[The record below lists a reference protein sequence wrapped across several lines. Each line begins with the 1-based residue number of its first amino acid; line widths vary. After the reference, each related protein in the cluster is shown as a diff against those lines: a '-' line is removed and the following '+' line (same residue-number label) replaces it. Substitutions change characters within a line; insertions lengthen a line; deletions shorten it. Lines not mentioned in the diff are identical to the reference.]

1 MLPHDQKIKM
11 NMMVDSFWGL
21 PGYQTNLSMYM
32 RNLFCIM
39 WHHVT
44 VYTATICNYCIYSCI
59 ACILCDVY
67 VQFVCNLDLPF
78 RVPLEAVRR
87 QSNGW
92 SMGWLPCLKWR
103 HKIQSVHQ
111 HLLCGQSCGMIWVYY
126 KVIQIWS
133 ICIVYIGY
141 LLPRDTF
148 HLAEIPCTVYLC
160 YIFVGN
166 FAKISHEQT
175 NRSLMKR
182 YGILCI
188 FSRLGLENP
197 EDSLCRAKLLLA
209 SKRHQLLRDSNW
221 LTWKKSLL
229 RHLGDTKERK
239 CIQKTW

>member
-1 MLPHDQKIKM
+1 
-11 NMMVDSFWGL
+11 
-21 PGYQTNLSMYM
+21 M

-44 VYTATICNYCIYSCI
+44 IYTATICNYCIYSCI
-59 ACILCDVY
+59 VCILCDVY

-92 SMGWLPCLKWR
+92 PMGWLPCLKWR

-133 ICIVYIGY
+133 ICVVYIGY

-148 HLAEIPCTVYLC
+148 HLAEIPCIPLLHLRGQFCKDQSRANKQV
-160 YIFVGN
+160 VDE
-166 FAKISHEQT
+166 KI
-175 NRSLMKR
+175 R
-182 YGILCI
+182 
-188 FSRLGLENP
+188 
-197 EDSLCRAKLLLA
+197 DSLHFFEAWAWKPGGFVMSCKIVTGIKTPSAAARQQLA
-209 SKRHQLLRDSNW
+209 DMEEISSEASWRY
-221 LTWKKSLL
+221 
-229 RHLGDTKERK
+229 
-239 CIQKTW
+239 